1 MRLSRAGRSPI
12 IAGDPFMMPPMP
24 KAVSFN
30 EITRI
35 LDVTDQ
41 LGLDREMIEIPLGA
55 EQPGRIH
62 RLANGKIEI
71 VVDCGLPFEE
81 WLATATQQLRRLAGP
96 SNG

>member
-1 MRLSRAGRSPI
+1 MT
-12 IAGDPFMMPPMP
+12 PPMP

-55 EQPGRIH
+55 ERPGRI
-62 RLANGKIEI
+62 RTLANGKIEI
-71 VVDCGLPFEE
+71 VVDSGLPFEA
-81 WLATATQQLRRLAGP
+81 WLAAAEPQLRQLAGP
-96 SNG
+96 SHG